1 MGGQKKFYNRWLS
14 ITEKTKLLNEC
25 KLVSSVFA
33 SLNFAIK
40 SVADIAFVDNK
51 DTAIKEKAL
60 IQLFKNLSANV
71 GDCFKRW
78 RDVNNIEK
86 LRERMSN
93 QQKEGVL
100 KVLANLLN
108 NGKTAQI
115 REAIN
120 KFRLNRRITEIQR
133 NFLKRLLMSKAGLVV
148 IGFKKWQG
156 LPERKDN
163 AAFLKASKFEKGLS
177 SFVDRTLKRSFGAFK
192 NELEEGQAFKKRS
205 VIQLLNVT
213 MGGQK
218 KFYNRWLQTVQNDLL
233 YKRCKA
239 VALLFQ
245 HCQTSVDA
253 VVSPI
258 LNKKQYTLN
267 QVK

>member
-40 SVADIAFVDNK
+40 SVSDIAFVDNK

-78 RDVNNIEK
+78 KELNNIEK

-93 QQKEGVL
+93 QQKESVL

-156 LPERKDN
+156 LPEKKDMT
-163 AAFLKASKFEKGLS
+163 AFIKASKF
-177 SFVDRTLKRSFGAFK
+177 
-192 NELEEGQAFKKRS
+192 
-205 VIQLLNVT
+205 
-213 MGGQK
+213 
-218 KFYNRWLQTVQNDLL
+218 
-233 YKRCKA
+233 
-239 VALLFQ
+239 
-245 HCQTSVDA
+245 
-253 VVSPI
+253 
-258 LNKKQYTLN
+258 
-267 QVK
+267 

>member
-1 MGGQKKFYNRWLS
+1 MNLKKDKHSKRELLF
-14 ITEKTKLLNEC
+14 ILNEC
-25 KLVSSVFA
+25 RLVSSVFS

-40 SVADIAFVDNK
+40 SVSDIAFVDNK

-60 IQLFKNLSANV
+60 IQLFKNMSSNM

-86 LRERMSN
+86 LRERMGDE
-93 QQKEGVL
+93 QKKNTL
-100 KVLANLLN
+100 KVLNNLLN

-115 REAIN
+115 RDAIN

-163 AAFLKASKFEKGLS
+163 AAFLKATRFEKGLTA
-177 SFVDRTLKRSFGAFK
+177 FVDRTLKRSFGAFK
-192 NELEEGQAFKKRS
+192 NELEEGQAFKKRA
-205 VIQLLNVT
+205 VIQLINVT

-218 KFYNRWLQTVQNDLL
+218 KLYTRWLQIVSNDTL

-239 VALLFQ
+239 VSQLFSS
-245 HCQTSVDA
+245 CVKSIDKYAT
-253 VVSPI
+253 PI
-258 LNKKQYTLN
+258 LSKKQYNL
-267 QVK
+267 